1 ASTKAVNRITF
12 FIPFLFYIYINIPM
26 EFFISF
32 SLFMHGIIPGRKQ
45 SLLEEES
52 IFGCK
57 VRKKK

>member
-1 ASTKAVNRITF
+1 
-12 FIPFLFYIYINIPM
+12 M
-26 EFFISF
+26 GFFISF

>member
-1 ASTKAVNRITF
+1 
-12 FIPFLFYIYINIPM
+12 M

-57 VRKKK
+57 VRKKKKFQKDFPIFS

>member
-1 ASTKAVNRITF
+1 
-12 FIPFLFYIYINIPM
+12 M

-57 VRKKK
+57 VRKKKNEISEGFSHFLIVISL